1 MCFFVCLFIFL
12 AKCSRQVTVTQG
24 WLAVECSHPLKHER
38 QGDIHAIPASHL
50 GGVQLLQMLISLLT
64 F

>member
-1 MCFFVCLFIFL
+1 MLQAGYCNT
-12 AKCSRQVTVTQG
+12 SYR
-24 WLAVECSHPLKHER
+24 LAVESSHPLKHKR

-64 F
+64 FWGDLVY

>member
-1 MCFFVCLFIFL
+1 MLQAGYCNTNY
-12 AKCSRQVTVTQG
+12 R
-24 WLAVECSHPLKHER
+24 LAVESSHPLKHKR

-50 GGVQLLQMLISLLT
+50 GGGQLLQMLILLLT